1 MAANVE
7 ISDDDIGLISS
18 LFYVRSLALRDE
30 NSALVKAK
38 CEDIL
43 EAVTMA
49 VVHAGGASS
58 VSRHVAAAAV
68 AGTLALLETSAWAK
82 PSVQSA
88 LQRLVSLS
96 ADADPKTRHR
106 GRGALQ
112 ALLRGPKRSFIAA
125 LFSIAYCRRSA
136 RSHISNF

>member
-1 MAANVE
+1 MEANVE

-58 VSRHVAAAAV
+58 VSRHVAAAA

-82 PSVQSA
+82 LSVQSA
-88 LQRLVSLS
+88 FQRLVSRS

-136 RSHISNF
+136 RSHNSNF